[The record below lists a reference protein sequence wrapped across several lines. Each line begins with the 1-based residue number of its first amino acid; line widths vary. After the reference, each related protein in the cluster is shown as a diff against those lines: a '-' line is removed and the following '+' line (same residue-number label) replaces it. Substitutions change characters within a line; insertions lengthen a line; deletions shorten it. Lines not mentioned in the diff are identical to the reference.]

1 MKALRSILLLAALP
15 GTAWADFDNAQLLT
29 LTLNADR
36 CEFLDGS
43 HCLYPFPSDH
53 FTVPDA
59 ATNTG
64 LRVNLN
70 VLSMPRNTANVPI
83 SPIEWN
89 RNDGFSPGS
98 MIITVAPGVN
108 PEMSGAPLITDME
121 RSLNPDSATLIV
133 DTVTG
138 QLHRH
143 WAELDADATSD
154 ATRALILR
162 AGINLLEGRR
172 YVVALQHLVDGGGR
186 PLQPNAVFTA
196 YRDGIPTAV
205 PAIENRR
212 PKMESIF
219 ATLDAAGI
227 DRADLYLAWDFT
239 VASERNLSE
248 RILFMRDNA
257 FASLGGAAPTFAVS
271 GITNNVDAE
280 IYRQVT
286 GTFNVPRYVNSPAT
300 NARMT
305 YLNLQ
310 GQGAGLPD
318 RYLPDQS
325 ANFTCRIPRSATTNG
340 LDPVTPARP
349 SLYGHGLLG
358 GASEVSAGNV
368 DAMALEHRFMFCATD
383 WIGMSTLDIPTV
395 ALILADM
402 SNFAAIPDRSQ
413 QAVLDFLFLARLM
426 IHPNG
431 FTANP
436 AFQAGLPLK
445 PLINTSEVYYDGNSQ
460 GGILGGATVA
470 VSQDVTKG
478 VLGVPAMNYS
488 TLLRRSV
495 DYDMYKI
502 ALDAAYMGELDRT
515 FIYSLIQILWDRGE
529 TNGYAHHVTSDPY
542 PNTPAHRVLLHEAFG
557 DHQVANVATEV
568 ETRTIGA
575 QIYQP
580 ALAPGRH
587 SDLFP
592 FDGIDPIPSFP
603 HAGSALVVWDSGTP
617 TPPTADVPPT
627 AGSDPHGRPRSTP
640 SARVQKSQF
649 LSPAGGVIDVCGGVP
664 CLAP

>member
-1 MKALRSILLLAALP
+1 VVRNRFSLCPALIVVAVALVPASAPAAP
-15 GTAWADFDNAQLLT
+15 GEQGCDP
-29 LTLNADR
+29 
-36 CEFLDGS
+36 LDPAV
-43 HCLYPFPSDH
+43 CLQPWPNDH
-53 FTVPDA
+53 FTVADPSTD
-59 ATNTG
+59 TG
-64 LRVNLN
+64 RRLNLN
-70 VLSMPRNTANVPI
+70 PLAMPRNIGGNPI
-83 SPIEWN
+83 RPEEWN
-89 RNDGFSPGS
+89 RSDGFSPGS

-121 RSLNPDSATLIV
+121 RSLNPDSATVIV

-138 QLHRH
+138 ELHRH

-162 AGINLLEGRR
+162 PGINLREGRR
-172 YVVALQHLVDGGGR
+172 YVVGLQHLVDGGGR

-196 YRDGIPTAV
+196 YRDGIPTSI

-212 PKMESIF
+212 PRMESIF
-219 ATLDAAGI
+219 ATLDSAGV

-239 VASERNLSE
+239 VASQRGLSE
-248 RILFMRDNA
+248 RLLFMRDNA
-257 FASLGGAAPTFAVS
+257 FATLGGAAPTFTVS
-271 GITNNVDAE
+271 GITNNVDSE

-325 ANFTCRIPRSATTNG
+325 APFTCRIPRSATTNG

-358 GASEVSAGNV
+358 TGSGEVGAGNV
-368 DAMALEHRFMFCATD
+368 DAMALDHRFMFCATD
-383 WIGMSTLDIPTV
+383 WIGMSTLDVPTV
-395 ALILADM
+395 ALVLADM
-402 SNFAAIPDRSQ
+402 SNFPAIPDRLQ
-413 QAVLDFLFLARLM
+413 QAVLNFLFLARLM

-431 FTANP
+431 FVSNP

-445 PLINTSEVYYDGNSQ
+445 PLIDTSEAYYDGNSQ
-460 GGILGGATVA
+460 GGIMGGITVA
-470 VSQDVTKG
+470 VSQDITKG

-502 ALDAAYMGELDRT
+502 ALNAAYLGELDRN

-529 TNGYAHHVTSDPY
+529 TNGYAHHLTGDPY
-542 PNTPAHRVLLHEAFG
+542 PNTPPHRVLLHEAFG

-575 QIYQP
+575 QINQP
-580 ALAPGRH
+580 ALASGRH
-587 SDLFP
+587 SDLYP

-603 HAGSALVVWDSGTP
+603 HPGSALIVWDSGTP

-627 AGSDPHGRPRSTP
+627 AGSDPHSRPRSQP

-649 LSPAGGVIDVCGGVP
+649 LSPTGGVIDVCGGAP